1 VHELIARSGLGSNP
15 PLWRVNRGLGV
26 MLIWGWARVL
36 VRAVQVQAQAPFEGS
51 LSASPAGFVV
61 ATLLLRDKGKGIL
74 KDDCVCSI
82 AYNAL
87 SKASQEN
94 APQLHAQ
101 SPSSNFAGIYVEK
114 IILRF
119 GLPVVSFDDDFSC
132 L

>member
-1 VHELIARSGLGSNP
+1 
-15 PLWRVNRGLGV
+15 
-26 MLIWGWARVL
+26 
-36 VRAVQVQAQAPFEGS
+36 VQVQAQAPFEGS

-87 SKASQEN
+87 SKASPEN

-132 L
+132 LWSILGLGRTLVYGGDSITDGNHLGLGGLMIE